1 MEIVNYKNK
10 AQIMNVGII
19 VFASMIIA
27 PIVWGV
33 MIYNLLVSL
42 KNNTDKAWSNID
54 VLLKQRNSELPKLID
69 TCKQHM
75 KYEQETLEKVIKA
88 RNLVES
94 AMKAKNMQQL
104 SAAEAQLEVGLNGL
118 FAVAE
123 NYPELKASD
132 GFLRLQTRIST
143 LEDSIADRREFYNDT
158 ATTNNTRVEQFPDNI
173 ISNAFSFKKYDML
186 EFQPEEMTDINI
198 GNAFQS

>member
-1 MEIVNYKNK
+1 
-10 AQIMNVGII
+10 MNVGII
-19 VFASMIIA
+19 VFASMVIA

-75 KYEQETLEKVIKA
+75 KYEQETLEKVINA

-94 AMKAKNMQQL
+94 AMKSKNMQDL
-104 SAAEAQLEVGLNGL
+104 SSAEAQLEVGLNGL

-132 GFLRLQTRIST
+132 AFLRLQTRIST

-186 EFQPEEMTDINI
+186 EFQPEEMADVNI

>member
-1 MEIVNYKNK
+1 M
-10 AQIMNVGII
+10 GSGLI
-19 VFASMIIA
+19 VFLSLFIA
-27 PIVWGV
+27 PILWGV
-33 MIYNLLVSL
+33 VIYNQLVSL
-42 KNNTDKAWSNID
+42 KNNTKKAWSNID

-75 KYEQETLEKVIKA
+75 KFEQETLEKVVKA

-94 AMKAKNMQQL
+94 ALKSKNMNQL
-104 SAAEAQLEVGLNGL
+104 SGAEVQLETSLNGL

-143 LEDSIADRREFYNDT
+143 LEESISDRREFYNDT
-158 ATTNNTRVEQFPDNI
+158 ATLSNTRIEQFPDVLVAKLFNF
-173 ISNAFSFKKYDML
+173 NEAELL
-186 EFQPEEMTDINI
+186 EFRMQELKDIDV
-198 GNAFQS
+198 GASFQV

>member
-1 MEIVNYKNK
+1 
-10 AQIMNVGII
+10 MNIGII
-19 VFASMIIA
+19 IFSSLIIA
-27 PIVWGV
+27 PLVWGV
-33 MIYNLLVSL
+33 SIHNMLVTL
-42 KNNTDKAWSNID
+42 KNNADKSWSNIA

-104 SAAEAQLEVGLNGL
+104 SSAEAQLEVGLNGL

-132 GFLRLQTRIST
+132 AFLRLQTRITT
-143 LEDSIADRREFYNDT
+143 LEESISDRREFYNDS
-158 ATTNNTRVEQFPDNI
+158 AAINNTRVEQFPDNVI
-173 ISNAFSFKKYDML
+173 ANAFNFKKFELL
-186 EFQPEEMTDINI
+186 EFKAEETADVNVSA
-198 GNAFQS
+198 AFNS

>member
-1 MEIVNYKNK
+1 
-10 AQIMNVGII
+10 MNTGII
-19 VFASMIIA
+19 IFLALFVS
-27 PIVWGV
+27 PILWGIV
-33 MIYNLLVSL
+33 IYNHLVVL
-42 KNNTDKAWSNID
+42 KNNTKKAWSNID

-94 AMKAKNMQQL
+94 ALKNKDMSQL
-104 SAAEAQLEVGLNGL
+104 SGAEVQLETSINGL

-143 LEDSIADRREFYNDT
+143 LEESISDRREFYNDT
-158 ATTNNTRVEQFPDNI
+158 AALSNTRIEQFPDAIVANLF
-173 ISNAFSFKKYDML
+173 NFKEASLL
-186 EFQPEEMTDINI
+186 EFRMDELKDIDVSA
-198 GNAFQS
+198 GFQS

>member
-1 MEIVNYKNK
+1 
-10 AQIMNVGII
+10 MNVSII
-19 VFASMIIA
+19 VFASLVIA

-54 VLLKQRNSELPKLID
+54 ILLKQRNSELPKLID

-94 AMKAKNMQQL
+94 AMKAKNMQEL

-123 NYPELKASD
+123 QYPELKASD
-132 GFLRLQTRIST
+132 AFLRLQTRITT
-143 LEDSIADRREFYNDT
+143 LEESISDRREFYNET
-158 ATTNNTRVEQFPDNI
+158 ATINNTRTEQFPDNI
-173 ISNAFSFKKYDML
+173 VANAFNFKTFDLL
-186 EFQPEEMTDINI
+186 EFNLEELKDVDI
-198 GNAFQS
+198 GAAFQS

>member
-1 MEIVNYKNK
+1 
-10 AQIMNVGII
+10 MNIGII
-19 VFASMIIA
+19 IFASMVIA
-27 PIVWGV
+27 PLFWGV
-33 MIYNLLVSL
+33 MIYNQLVSL
-42 KNNTDKAWSNID
+42 KNNTNKAWSNID

-94 AMKAKNMQQL
+94 AMKAKNMQDL

-132 GFLRLQTRIST
+132 SFLRLQTRIST
-143 LEDSIADRREFYNDT
+143 LEEAIADRREFYNDT
-158 ATTNNTRVEQFPDNI
+158 ATTNNIRVEQFPDNI
-173 ISNAFSFKKYDML
+173 VSNAFSFKKYDML
-186 EFQPEEMTDINI
+186 EFQTEELEDVNI
-198 GNAFQS
+198 GNAFQN

>member
-1 MEIVNYKNK
+1 
-10 AQIMNVGII
+10 MNVGII
-19 VFASMIIA
+19 VFASMVIA
-27 PIVWGV
+27 PIVWGI

-94 AMKAKNMQQL
+94 AMKAKNMQEL

-132 GFLRLQTRIST
+132 AFLRLQTRIST

-186 EFQPEEMTDINI
+186 EFQPEEMTDVNI
-198 GNAFQS
+198 GSAFQS

>member
-1 MEIVNYKNK
+1 
-10 AQIMNVGII
+10 MNIGII
-19 VFASMIIA
+19 VFFSLFLA
-27 PIVWGV
+27 PIFWAVL
-33 MIYNLLVSL
+33 IYNQLVTL
-42 KNNTDKAWSNID
+42 KNNSKRAWSNID

-94 AMKAKNMQQL
+94 AMKNQDAHQL
-104 SAAEAQLEVGLNGL
+104 SGAEVQLETSLNGL

-123 NYPELKASD
+123 SYPDLKASD

-143 LEDSIADRREFYNDT
+143 LEESISDRREFYNDT
-158 ATTNNTRVEQFPDNI
+158 AALSNTRIEQFPDSI
-173 ISNAFSFKKYDML
+173 IANLFNFKEMDLL
-186 EFQPEEMTDINI
+186 EFRLEELKDIDVS
-198 GNAFQS
+198 ASFQS

>member
-1 MEIVNYKNK
+1 
-10 AQIMNVGII
+10 MNLGII
-19 VFASMIIA
+19 IFSTLIIA
-27 PIVWGV
+27 PLLWGV
-33 MIYNLLVSL
+33 SIYNMLVTL
-42 KNNTDKAWSNID
+42 KNNADKSWSNIA

-75 KYEQETLEKVIKA
+75 KYEQATLEKVIKA

-94 AMKAKNMQQL
+94 AMKARDMQQL

-132 GFLRLQTRIST
+132 SFLRLQTRITT
-143 LEDSIADRREFYNDT
+143 LEESIADRREFYNDS
-158 ATTNNTRVEQFPDNI
+158 AAINNTRIEQFPDNI
-173 ISNAFSFKKYDML
+173 VANAFSFKKFDL
-186 EFQPEEMTDINI
+186 LDFKPEEMADVDVST
-198 GNAFQS
+198 AFNQ

>member
-1 MEIVNYKNK
+1 
-10 AQIMNVGII
+10 MNVGII
-19 VFASMIIA
+19 VFASLVIA

-54 VLLKQRNSELPKLID
+54 ILLKQRNSELPKLID

-94 AMKAKNMQQL
+94 AMKAKNMQEL
-104 SAAEAQLEVGLNGL
+104 SAAESQLEVGLNGL

-123 NYPELKASD
+123 QYPELKASD
-132 GFLRLQTRIST
+132 AFLRLQTRITT
-143 LEDSIADRREFYNDT
+143 LEESISDRREFYNET
-158 ATTNNTRVEQFPDNI
+158 ATINNTRTEQFPDNI
-173 ISNAFSFKKYDML
+173 VANAFNFKTFDLL
-186 EFQPEEMTDINI
+186 EFNLEELKDVDI
-198 GNAFQS
+198 GAAFQS